1 MAAWAANA
9 EPPPM
14 TAEEQHLAALL
25 RETTAAD
32 ANRIGAAEAQ
42 LASASDQPGF
52 AAALL
57 GCVSRAAPGAD
68 GQADPNALLVAVPAA
83 AALHNYARARWP
95 HKLIPG
101 EREPIRAA
109 ILQSLL
115 VAPPSGP
122 VVRLLA
128 ETFRIVVTEDVTRAK
143 RWPDLLP
150 ALCGAMQ
157 ESNLMV
163 GKEQSRVRTANAL
176 VAVHTLLKPYKYFQ
190 NPGEAKE
197 AAPPELEAIVK
208 ALLEPLLGML
218 GVLAGGALRDAAAD
232 AAGTDASKT
241 HETHGASS
249 SPEKSLR
256 KRQEN
261 DALLLVLLKCFHHTI
276 AAYMPNALVPSLRH
290 WLEVLVKI
298 LERAPT
304 FFQKPGFADLLGG
317 ADHDASGAWATPR
330 RKAVKRAIQCLISL
344 VTRHRRHVDKAMP
357 ALCSHATAL
366 AGALASARADAGA
379 EDEPCPVASRTSAAC
394 FDLLARVA
402 ETAPGFKLLAPNFG
416 RLLEQAIFP
425 TLRAAADD
433 ERDWEEDEEEY
444 LRRNLPADA
453 ADDVT
458 GFNEE
463 LYAPRQ
469 SAANVL
475 ALLAERGSGGG
486 AGALG
491 GSPGDDGKPG
501 AQDKRGRSNAKKASR
516 GSRKN
521 GLKND
526 TPGDVA
532 LAFLER
538 FPPPDGSGG
547 GSRLD
552 GNGASNYYGAL
563 VAYGALA
570 NWLAKHKAREP
581 ASRGALATLIRR
593 RVLPATAP
601 AGAESETASAMLRAN
616 ACWALGELAATD
628 AVPPSE
634 AHAALLGC
642 LTDPAGAEHPALRS
656 AAAAAIAAALHAS
669 VWPEDWTPLLTA
681 AAAAAAPERGGEDDA
696 DASRLRAI
704 RLIAVAAEAAPEHC
718 GAPATATAL
727 AAALARAASG
737 RTPAPPATLPP
748 LVEAALEALVAV
760 VEAAAETAE
769 EEEEE
774 SREASPALSF
784 PKPPHPQLVALVPH
798 CCDALRRAWLPSA
811 WGLEA
816 WPASSGDSGD
826 TGMMTGGDDGDL
838 GSSPAGGA
846 PAPCCLGDC
855 SRLLTKALEWCPDA
869 ASARAI
875 DLGGLVVAHA
885 ELLEE
890 WDALGEEEDASATAA
905 VAAAAE
911 AFARGSLPPA
921 AANAALPLYA
931 RFVAD
936 AIDSAPIAVACARA
950 CRASHAVLGLAS
962 KLAPTHAPTHNE
974 AVAALGEAATA
985 RLSSLESPDLPLA
998 RPLAL
1003 AVAACVA
1010 RTAASA
1016 RLDVSPDVVAD
1027 WARAASRALARDDG
1041 DFAASE
1047 LRLVAVAA
1055 LRALAGGAAVDSEA
1069 RAGVVECAL
1078 RAVIGLRDIDG
1089 DVDDGVAENDDD
1101 DDDSDE
1107 DDDDDSDE
1115 DDDDDDDSDEED
1127 ANEYGGGDGSDEETE
1142 AAFLARYAAEAR
1154 RMAGE
1159 GPEHPDAGD
1168 VDDAEDGEEV
1178 SLDGVQIGPPGA
1190 EATALLGW
1198 LSSAASAGDL
1208 GALAATL
1215 QARPIAGLERV
1226 GDLRTV
1232 LSSMA
1237 VSAGAN
1243 QTNFGAAGF
1252 PTPGAASPSNSQGG
1266 IDFGGLRL

>member
-1 MAAWAANA
+1 MAAWTANA

-32 ANRIGAAEAQ
+32 ATRIAAAEAQ

-68 GQADPNALLVAVPAA
+68 GQADPSALLVAVPAA

-101 EREPIRAA
+101 EREPVRAA
-109 ILQSLL
+109 ILQCLL

-163 GKEQSRVRTANAL
+163 GKETSRVRTANAL
-176 VAVHTLLKPYKYFQ
+176 TAVHTLLKPYKYFQ

-218 GVLAGGALRDAAAD
+218 GVLAGGTLQAAAAD
-232 AAGTDASKT
+232 AANAHGANGPTSERPSDISVAGKDANDASAKQ
-241 HETHGASS
+241 
-249 SPEKSLR
+249 R
-256 KRQEN
+256 EN

-276 AAYMPNALVPSLRH
+276 AAYMPIALTPSLRH

-304 FFQKPGFADLLGG
+304 FFARGVLRDEKML
-317 ADHDASGAWATPR
+317 TPR
-330 RKAVKRAIQCLISL
+330 RKAAKRAIQCLISL
-344 VTRHRRHVDKAMP
+344 VTRHRKHVDKALP
-357 ALCSHATAL
+357 TLCSHATAL
-366 AGALASARADAGA
+366 AGALAARRASAGA
-379 EDEPCPVASRTSAAC
+379 DDEPCPTASRTAAAC

-402 ETAPGFKLLAPNFG
+402 ETAPGFKLLAPNFS

-425 TLRAAADD
+425 ALRAAADD

-453 ADDVT
+453 VDDVT

-469 SAANVL
+469 SAANLL

-491 GSPGDDGKPG
+491 GDDDKSG
-501 AQDKRGRSNAKKASR
+501 AQDKRSRSSKKGSSRASKR
-516 GSRKN
+516 GS
-521 GLKND
+521 KND

-532 LAFLER
+532 LSFLER
-538 FPPPDGSGG
+538 FPPPEPELA
-547 GSRLD
+547 RLD
-552 GNGASNYYGAL
+552 GNGASNYYGVL

-570 NWLAKHKAREP
+570 NWLAKHKTRDA

-593 RVLPATAP
+593 RVLPALAP
-601 AGAESETASAMLRAN
+601 AGANSEVASAMLRAN
-616 ACWALGELAATD
+616 GCWSIGELAATD
-628 AVPPSE
+628 AVPASE
-634 AHAALLGC
+634 AHAALLSC

-656 AAAAAIAAALHAS
+656 AAASAIAAALHAS

-681 AAAAAAPERGGEDDA
+681 AAAAAAPAAGGEDDT

-718 GAPATATAL
+718 GAAATATAL
-727 AAALARAASG
+727 AAALARAAAG

-760 VEAAAETAE
+760 VDAAAETAE

-774 SREASPALSF
+774 SVLESSIHF
-784 PKPPHPQLVALVPH
+784 SKPPHPHLVALVPH

-826 TGMMTGGDDGDL
+826 TGMMTGGDDGD
-838 GSSPAGGA
+838 GDASCPSGGT
-846 PAPCCLGDC
+846 PAPCCMGDC
-855 SRLLTKALEWCPDA
+855 SRLLVKALKWCPDA
-869 ASARAI
+869 ASAHAI
-875 DLGGLVVAHA
+875 ELGGLVVAHA

-890 WDALGEEEDASATAA
+890 WDALGEEEDESATAA
-905 VAAAAE
+905 IAAAAD
-911 AFARGSLPPA
+911 AFTRGALPSA
-921 AANAALPLYA
+921 AASAAFPLYA
-931 RFVAD
+931 KFVAD
-936 AIDSAPIAVACARA
+936 AIDTAPVAVACARA

-962 KLAPTHAPTHNE
+962 KIAPTEVLE
-974 AVAALGEAATA
+974 AVGVIGEAATS
-985 RLSSLESPDLPLA
+985 RLSSLESPDVPLA

-1010 RTAASA
+1010 RTAATS
-1016 RLDVSPDVVAD
+1016 RLDVSPDVIAD

-1041 DFAASE
+1041 DFVASE
-1047 LRLVAVAA
+1047 LRVVAVAA
-1055 LRALAGGAAVDSEA
+1055 LRALAGGAAADSEA
-1069 RAGVVECAL
+1069 RAGLVECAL

-1089 DVDDGVAENDDD
+1089 AEGMDKADGDDADDSEDEDDDDSDDDDSDDD
-1101 DDDSDE
+1101 DDDSD
-1107 DDDDDSDE
+1107 DDAERD
-1115 DDDDDDDSDEED
+1115 
-1127 ANEYGGGDGSDEETE
+1127 GGDSEEETE

-1159 GPEHPDAGD
+1159 GPEDPDAGD

-1226 GDLRTV
+1226 GDLQSV

-1237 VSAGAN
+1237 VVSGQTHGAGV
-1243 QTNFGAAGF
+1243 GF

>member
-491 GSPGDDGKPG
+491 GSSGDDGKPG

-526 TPGDVA
+526 TLGDVA

-669 VWPEDWTPLLTA
+669 VWPGGLDA
-681 AAAAAAPERGGEDDA
+681 AAHGG
-696 DASRLRAI
+696 
-704 RLIAVAAEAAPEHC
+704 
-718 GAPATATAL
+718 GGGGG
-727 AAALARAASG
+727 ARARRRG
-737 RTPAPPATLPP
+737 RRRRVPAPRDQAHRRRCGGGARALRRARHGHGARRGAGSRRVGPDPAPPATLPP

-784 PKPPHPQLVALVPH
+784 PKPPHPRLVALVPH

-855 SRLLTKALEWCPDA
+855 SRLLTKALEWCPYA

-998 RPLAL
+998 RPAL
-1003 AVAACVA
+1003 AVARASA
-1010 RTAASA
+1010 RTAA
-1016 RLDVSPDVVAD
+1016 
-1027 WARAASRALARDDG
+1027 
-1041 DFAASE
+1041 
-1047 LRLVAVAA
+1047 
-1055 LRALAGGAAVDSEA
+1055 
-1069 RAGVVECAL
+1069 
-1078 RAVIGLRDIDG
+1078 
-1089 DVDDGVAENDDD
+1089 
-1101 DDDSDE
+1101 
-1107 DDDDDSDE
+1107 
-1115 DDDDDDDSDEED
+1115 
-1127 ANEYGGGDGSDEETE
+1127 
-1142 AAFLARYAAEAR
+1142 R
-1154 RMAGE
+1154 R
-1159 GPEHPDAGD
+1159 
-1168 VDDAEDGEEV
+1168 
-1178 SLDGVQIGPPGA
+1178 
-1190 EATALLGW
+1190 GW
-1198 LSSAASAGDL
+1198 
-1208 GALAATL
+1208 T
-1215 QARPIAGLERV
+1215 
-1226 GDLRTV
+1226 
-1232 LSSMA
+1232 
-1237 VSAGAN
+1237 
-1243 QTNFGAAGF
+1243 
-1252 PTPGAASPSNSQGG
+1252 
-1266 IDFGGLRL
+1266 

>member
-1 MAAWAANA
+1 MAAWTANA

-95 HKLIPG
+95 HKLVPG

-109 ILQSLL
+109 VLQSLL
-115 VAPPSGP
+115 VAPPSGA

-150 ALCGAMQ
+150 ALCSAMQ

-163 GKEQSRVRTANAL
+163 GKELSRVRTANAL

-218 GVLAGGALRDAAAD
+218 GVLAGGTLQAAA
-232 AAGTDASKT
+232 AAGQGGGESSHADARAGSDVGSSTK
-241 HETHGASS
+241 ASL
-249 SPEKSLR
+249 EKQR
-256 KRQEN
+256 EN

-276 AAYMPNALVPSLRH
+276 AAYMPVALVPSLRH
-290 WLEVLVKI
+290 WLEVLVKL

-304 FFQKPGFADLLGG
+304 FFTLNPNERSHESHETIA
-317 ADHDASGAWATPR
+317 HVTPR
-330 RKAVKRAIQCLISL
+330 RKAAKRAIQCLISL
-344 VTRHRRHVDKAMP
+344 VTRHRRHVDKALP

-366 AGALASARADAGA
+366 AGALAARRADAGA
-379 EDEPCPVASRTSAAC
+379 EDEPCPVSSRTSAAC

-402 ETAPGFKLLAPNFG
+402 ETAPGFKLLAPNFA
-416 RLLEQAIFP
+416 RLLEQAVFP
-425 TLRAAADD
+425 ALRAAADD
-433 ERDWEEDEEEY
+433 ERCWEEDEEEY
-444 LRRNLPADA
+444 LARNLPTDA
-453 ADDVT
+453 VDDVT

-469 SAANVL
+469 SAANLL

-486 AGALG
+486 GGALG
-491 GSPGDDGKPG
+491 GGDGGKSG
-501 AQDKRGRSNAKKASR
+501 AQDKRGRSSRKASGR
-516 GSRKN
+516 SKKGARA
-521 GLKND
+521 ND

-532 LAFLER
+532 LSFLER
-538 FPPPDGSGG
+538 FPPPDGLA
-547 GSRLD
+547 RLD
-552 GNGASNYYGAL
+552 GNGASNYYGVL

-570 NWLAKHKAREP
+570 NWLAKHKTSDS
-581 ASRGALATLIRR
+581 ASRGALAALVRR
-593 RVLPATAP
+593 RVLPALAP
-601 AGAESETASAMLRAN
+601 AGAASETASAMLRAN
-616 ACWALGELAATD
+616 ACWSLGELAATD
-628 AVPPSE
+628 AVPHNE
-634 AHAALLGC
+634 AHAALLSC
-642 LTDPAGAEHPALRS
+642 LTDPAGTEHPALRS
-656 AAAAAIAAALHAS
+656 AAASAVAAALHAG
-669 VWPEDWTPLLTA
+669 VWPDDWTPLLTA
-681 AAAAAAPERGGEDDA
+681 AAAAAAPAAGGEDDA

-718 GAPATATAL
+718 GAAATATAL
-727 AAALARAASG
+727 AAALARAAAG

-760 VEAAAETAE
+760 ADAAAETAE

-774 SREASPALSF
+774 SHTREDASAAF
-784 PKPPHPQLVALVPH
+784 PKPPHPHLVALVPH

-838 GSSPAGGA
+838 GASPAGGR
-846 PAPCCLGDC
+846 PAPCCMGDC
-855 SRLLTKALEWCPDA
+855 SRLLAKALKWCPDA
-869 ASARAI
+869 ASAQAVE
-875 DLGGLVVAHA
+875 LGNLVVAHA

-890 WDALGEEEDASATAA
+890 WDALGEEEDESATAA
-905 VAAAAE
+905 IAAAAE
-911 AFARGSLPPA
+911 AFARGALPSA
-921 AANAALPLYA
+921 AASAAFPLYA
-931 RFVAD
+931 AFVAD
-936 AIDSAPIAVACARA
+936 AIDTAPVAVACARA

-962 KLAPTHAPTHNE
+962 KLAPTASD
-974 AVAALGEAATA
+974 AAAALAEAATA

-1010 RTAASA
+1010 RTAAA
-1016 RLDVSPDVVAD
+1016 TRLDVSPDVIAD

-1055 LRALAGGAAVDSEA
+1055 LRALAGGAAADSEA

-1078 RAVIGLRDIDG
+1078 RAAIGLRDLDGVHVDG
-1089 DVDDGVAENDDD
+1089 DDVPL
-1101 DDDSDE
+1101 DS
-1107 DDDDDSDE
+1107 E
-1115 DDDDDDDSDEED
+1115 DDDDDDESGDDESDESDDDDESD
-1127 ANEYGGGDGSDEETE
+1127 GGGESEEETE

-1168 VDDAEDGEEV
+1168 VDDAEDGQEV

-1190 EATALLGW
+1190 EAAALLGW

-1226 GDLRTV
+1226 GDLQSA

-1237 VSAGAN
+1237 GQSGAGV
-1243 QTNFGAAGF
+1243 GLGF